1 MLSTASRITQL
12 LKSLG
17 SDFAKVEFIE
27 FLPDTGFGES
37 GYMLHLKNGYSF
49 DPMANDVTRFIPASD
64 ISEADNLVILD
75 YPAAEKSSAAVNNS

>member
-1 MLSTASRITQL
+1 MT
-12 LKSLG
+12 LKRLTKTLG
-17 SDFAKVEFIE
+17 SNFSKVDVID

-37 GYMLHLKNGYSF
+37 GYMLHLKDGYSF

-64 ISEADNLVILD
+64 MSEADNLVILD